1 MASGSFEIATFSWE
15 RQIPLST
22 NTTAYSTLTT
32 FATDTDG
39 FMRPF
44 SFYQYTTASGFP
56 DTSTF
61 STSITRFIQQ
71 SFASTVSFLGKTY
84 VSTFTTADFSSNSGM
99 SPNYPRVIR
108 LPDVS
113 FGSLFTNLINSKQY
127 NVFVESQYN
136 IALTADVETND
147 AYTFVSTVGVFGT
160 RVSNLFG
167 RTTTTRVGN
176 STTYTTVNTKLM
188 FQPQSFGSQ
197 YQIPAFSSNFH
208 LEVVLQPTP
217 NVTVNLSP
225 AYSIYVPGENN
236 YTFTL
241 VPVTST
247 ILN

>member
-32 FATDTDG
+32 FATDADG

-84 VSTFTTADFSSNSGM
+84 VSTFPAADFSSNAGQA
-99 SPNYPRVIR
+99 PNYPRTIQ
-108 LPDVS
+108 LPQVS
-113 FGSLFTNLINSKQY
+113 LGPIFSNMLNSKQY

-136 IALTADVETND
+136 LWLDAND
-147 AYTFVSTVGVFGT
+147 DFTFVSTIGVFGT
-160 RVSNLFG
+160 RVNNQFG

-176 STTYTTVNTKLM
+176 SNYTQITTKLM
-188 FQPQSFGSQ
+188 FQPQQFGSQ
-197 YQIPAFSSNFH
+197 TQIPAFSSTFQ
-208 LEVVLQPTP
+208 LQVVLQSTP
-217 NVTVNLSP
+217 NATVNLSP
-225 AYSIYVPGENN
+225 AYNVYVPGENN

>member
-15 RQIPLST
+15 RSIPLST
-22 NTTAYSTLTT
+22 NTTAYPPLTT
-32 FATDTDG
+32 FATNNDG
-39 FMRPF
+39 FLKPF

-61 STSITRFIQQ
+61 STSITSFIQQ

-84 VSTFTTADFSSNSGM
+84 MSTFTTSDFSSNAFQQGV
-99 SPNYPRVIR
+99 YPRVIQ
-108 LPDVS
+108 LPPVS
-113 FGSLFTNLINSKQY
+113 FGPVFANMINSKQY

-136 IALTADVETND
+136 ISLEAEDDFT
-147 AYTFVSTVGVFGT
+147 YVSTIGVFGT
-160 RVSNLFG
+160 RPNNLFG

-176 STTYTTVNTKLM
+176 TNYTTVNTKFM
-188 FQPQSFGSQ
+188 FQPQRFGAQ
-197 YQIPAFSSNFH
+197 YQIPALSSNFH
-208 LEVVLQPTP
+208 LEIVLQSTP
-217 NVTVNLSP
+217 SVTANIAP
-225 AYSIYVPGENN
+225 GYSVYVPGENN

>member
-32 FATDTDG
+32 FATGTDG

-84 VSTFTTADFSSNSGM
+84 VSTFPTSDFSSNAGQA
-99 SPNYPRVIR
+99 PNYPRIIQ
-108 LPDVS
+108 LPQVALGPIFS
-113 FGSLFTNLINSKQY
+113 NLLNSKQY

-136 IALTADVETND
+136 LWLDAND
-147 AYTFVSTVGVFGT
+147 DFTVVSTIGVFGT
-160 RVSNLFG
+160 RVNNQFG

-176 STTYTTVNTKLM
+176 SNYTQINTKLM
-188 FQPQSFGSQ
+188 FQPQQFGSQ
-197 YQIPAFSSNFH
+197 TQIPAFSSTFQ
-208 LEVVLQPTP
+208 LQVVLQSTP
-217 NVTVNLSP
+217 NATVNLSP
-225 AYSIYVPGENN
+225 AYNVYVPGENN

>member
-15 RQIPLST
+15 RSIPLST
-22 NTTAYSTLTT
+22 NTTAYSSLTT
-32 FATDTDG
+32 FATDPDG
-39 FMRPF
+39 FLKPF

-61 STSITRFIQQ
+61 STSITSFIQQ

-84 VSTFTTADFSSNSGM
+84 MSTFPAADFSSNSFFQGE
-99 SPNYPRVIR
+99 YPRTIQ
-108 LPDVS
+108 LPPVS
-113 FGSLFTNLINSKQY
+113 LGPIFSNMLNSKQY

-136 IALTADVETND
+136 IYLD
-147 AYTFVSTVGVFGT
+147 AKDDFTFVSTIGVFGT
-160 RVSNLFG
+160 RVNNLFG

-176 STTYTTVNTKLM
+176 SNYTTVNTKFM
-188 FQPQSFGSQ
+188 FQPQRFGAQ

-208 LEVVLQPTP
+208 LEVVLQSTP
-217 NVTVNLSP
+217 NATVNLGP
-225 AYSIYVPGENN
+225 EYRIYVPGENN